1 MKIMDNVTYKCVVYT
16 KDVDGEEEEENIK
29 KYMNDLCINWSHAEL

>member
-16 KDVDGEEEEENIK
+16 KDVDGEEEEE
-29 KYMNDLCINWSHAEL
+29 KYTYI